1 MTLLTQIE
9 IEERMY
15 SRGIARA
22 EGAIAR
28 AEERGAADT
37 APYAKEIMRDY
48 VLPLAWAIT
57 EDLNQSRPGARA
69 AHVALLKALDPE
81 AVAFLAVRAALNKC
95 MTAGKDVRDGNER
108 AIGYAIGAA
117 IHQELVLAQVA
128 EHNPELYHTIDRD
141 LQRRMS
147 KNERHRV
154 TVMRLQ
160 AKKAGIEFVE
170 WPVGAREQVGLW
182 LLGLLRDAG
191 MVAFEDGLRKDEKAA
206 LRLVHLSPDL
216 LDRIEQIK
224 AYVAITAPEYGP
236 CVEPPLDW
244 TRPDNG
250 GFHTARMRR
259 LRPCFVACHASI
271 RHKVREANMPV
282 VLSAINAM
290 QRTAWAVNTRILDI
304 VMDMAAT
311 GLTDA
316 NPNVPGSG
324 EIVSNVRPDKP
335 HKPSWLVPGYGKD
348 AMDEQQTA
356 EFQHWKRAVSEWHTA
371 NKLMGVRYGRFY
383 SATRAATF
391 FRDYP
396 ELYFVY
402 FADSRGRMYPMTQ
415 GISPQGSDL
424 QKALLRFAKGKPLET
439 EASLRWFHIHGANKW
454 GFDKATLSERFMW
467 AHERRELWLHIAADP
482 INHREWT
489 EADSPLQFLAWVLEY
504 AQWVQSPETFVSHLP
519 VSMDGSCNG
528 LQNLS
533 AMLRDEVG
541 GEATNLTKN
550 TTMQDIYR
558 KVADASLLRLKEMV
572 LEDAALDGIR
582 QRWIAHGVARG
593 VVKRAVMTTPY
604 GVTARSATDYVIE
617 DYLKKVEN
625 PFSKEEYRHAA
636 AVLMKAVWPAIGD
649 VVVKGRQCMDWLRKS
664 ARIIAQ
670 TFMPDEDPV
679 IWWTTPSGFIASQA
693 YYEMDVHRINTKLAG
708 CAKIRVLTENDTPAV
723 SEHASG
729 MAPNF
734 VHSMDASHLH
744 LVAAA
749 AGDSGR
755 IDALA
760 MIHDDFGTHA
770 ADAELLFSL
779 IRSKFVEMYE
789 EHDPVMS
796 FAMQYPAVPMPPTRG
811 SLDIREV
818 LESDFFFS

>member
-1 MTLLTQIE
+1 MALLTQIE

-22 EGAIAR
+22 EGAIAK

-57 EDLNQSRPGARA
+57 EDLNQTRAGGRA
-69 AHVALLKALDPE
+69 AHVALLRALDPE
-81 AVAFLAVRAALNKC
+81 AVAYLAVRAALNKC
-95 MTAGKDVRDGNER
+95 MSAGKDPRDVNER
-108 AIGYAIGAA
+108 AVGTAIGSAV
-117 IHQELVLAQVA
+117 HQELVLSQVA

-141 LQRRMS
+141 LTRRMS

-191 MVAFEDGLRKDEKAA
+191 MLTLEDGIRQSEKAA
-206 LRLVHLSPDL
+206 LRVVHIAPSL
-216 LDRIEQIK
+216 LERIGQIK

-236 CVEPPLDW
+236 CVEPPRDW
-244 TRPDNG
+244 ISPTDG

-259 LRPCFVACHASI
+259 LRPCFVACHASV
-271 RHKVREANMPV
+271 RHRVREASMPV
-282 VLSAINAM
+282 VLAAMNAM
-290 QRTAWAVNTRILDI
+290 QRTAWAVNGDIFKI
-304 VMDMAAT
+304 VMEMAEL
-311 GLTDA
+311 GVTDA
-316 NPNVPGSG
+316 TPGVPGSG
-324 EIVSNVRPDKP
+324 EIVTNDRPPKP
-335 HKPSWLVPGYGKD
+335 PKPAWLVPGFGKE
-348 AMDEQQTA
+348 AMSDTQRE
-356 EFQHWKRAVSEWHTA
+356 EFQLWKRDVTEWHTQ
-371 NKLMGVRYGRFY
+371 NKLLGVKYGRFY
-383 SATRAATF
+383 SATRAASF
-391 FRDYP
+391 FKDYP

-402 FADSRGRMYPMTQ
+402 FADSRGRLYPMTQ

-424 QKALLRFAKGKPLET
+424 QKALLHFAKGKPLET
-439 EASLRWFHIHGANKW
+439 EGALRWFHIHGANKW
-454 GFDKATLSERFMW
+454 GFDKATLSERFVW

-489 EADSPLQFLAWVLEY
+489 QADNPLQFLAWVLEY
-504 AQWVQSPETFVSHLP
+504 ARWANDPETFVSHLP

-541 GEATNLTKN
+541 GKATNLTN
-550 TTMQDIYR
+550 NAEMEDIYR
-558 KVADASLLRLKEMV
+558 RVAEAATVRLGGMIPETQEQASLL
-572 LEDAALDGIR
+572 
-582 QRWIAHGVARG
+582 QRWLEHGVKRA
-593 VVKRAVMTTPY
+593 VVKRSVMTTPY
-604 GVTARSATDYVIE
+604 GVTLRAATDYVIE
-617 DYLKKVEN
+617 DYLRKVEN
-625 PFSKEEYRHAA
+625 PFDKTEYRAA
-636 AVLMKAVWPAIGD
+636 AALLMKAVWPAIGD

-664 ARIIAQ
+664 ARIISQ

-693 YYEMDVHRINTKLAG
+693 YFEMDVHRINTKLVG
-708 CAKIRVLTENDTPAV
+708 CAKIRVLTENDDPSV

-744 LVAAA
+744 MVAAA
-749 AGDSGR
+749 AGSSGR

-770 ADAELLFSL
+770 ADADLLFSL
-779 IRSKFVEMYE
+779 IREKFVEMYE
-789 EHDPVMS
+789 TSDPVMA
-796 FAMQYPAVPMPPTRG
+796 FALQYPAVPMPPTKG
-811 SLDIREV
+811 KLDIREV
-818 LESDFFFS
+818 LQSDFFFS